1 MTVKDVARLAGASPS
16 AVSRYFNNGPLS
28 QQKRAAIQ
36 AVIEKTGYYP
46 NQAAH
51 TLRTGR
57 VRQVGVL
64 VPRIHSEAVSQVTSG
79 IAETLDRQGYLPVLG
94 ATLRDTDRE
103 ARYLE
108 IMRAFHVAGMI
119 LMASTVTEEL
129 TMLYRA
135 CPVPLVIT
143 GQRIPG
149 FNCVFHDDFNAMR
162 ELALRMIRRGRRKFA
177 YIGVDDRDI
186 AVGRERLRGA
196 REALYNA
203 GRNAE
208 EMPVAMSDFDW
219 ESGRARMRE
228 LLANFPETDA
238 VLCATDTIAQGAM
251 LALREAGRR
260 VPEDVSIAGIGD
272 DWTDLISVPQMT
284 AARLSQTR
292 CGREAASILLR
303 LLEHP
308 ASGPW
313 QIMLGYQIVDRGSI

>member
-1 MTVKDVARLAGASPS
+1 MTVKDVARLAGVSPS

-28 QQKRAAIQ
+28 QEKRAAIQ
-36 AVIEKTGYYP
+36 IVIDKTGYYP

-64 VPRIHSEAVSQVTSG
+64 VPRIHSDAVSQITSG
-79 IAETLDRQGYLPVLG
+79 VAEVLDRQGYLPVLG

-103 ARYLE
+103 GRYLE
-108 IMRAFHVAGMI
+108 IMQAFHVAGMI
-119 LMASTVTEEL
+119 LMASVVTEEL
-129 TMLYRA
+129 IALYRA

-149 FNCVFHDDFNAMR
+149 FHCVFHDDFNAMR
-162 ELALRMIRRGRRKFA
+162 DLAVRMLRRGRERFA

-196 REALYNA
+196 REALYTA

-208 EMPVAMSDFDW
+208 EMPVAVSDFDW

-272 DWTDLISVPQMT
+272 DWTDLISFPRMS
-284 AARLSQTR
+284 AARLNQTR